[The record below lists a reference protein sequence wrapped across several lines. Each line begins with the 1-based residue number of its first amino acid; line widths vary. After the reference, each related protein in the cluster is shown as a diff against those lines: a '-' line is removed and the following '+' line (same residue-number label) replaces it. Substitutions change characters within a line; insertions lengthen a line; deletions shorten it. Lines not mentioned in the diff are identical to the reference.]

1 MHPKIS
7 IIIPCLNEEEAIGPC
22 LEEISGAIN
31 KHNLDAEVIVVDN
44 NSSDKTTEIAESKKC
59 LLAQL
64 LIVKEVQEGYGLAYL
79 QGFRQAKGEYIFMA
93 DADSS
98 YDFYEINKFLD
109 KLEGGDDLVIG
120 NRFSGSM
127 KKGAMTWLHRYIGN
141 PILSR
146 LVKLLFNIKI
156 NDIHCGARAFRTDI
170 LNKVNF
176 KTGGMEFAS
185 EMIIKAKKAD
195 LKISEVPI
203 AYRPRLGKSKLNSL
217 TDGWRHLRF
226 ILLYSP
232 LLLFL
237 VPGLSLI
244 SIGFGAMIFF
254 YFKNPEIFGIK
265 LYVHP
270 LFLFSLMIILGYQLI
285 IFSAFSKIYAI
296 NHLGDKDKLIE
307 SWFKKITIE
316 KAGSLAIVMIL
327 IGVLIYLIIFANWI
341 NSGFSSLNAIKS
353 SIVALTLIVLGV
365 QTFFS
370 AFMLS
375 ILGIKEK

>member
-7 IIIPCLNEEEAIGPC
+7 IIIPCLNEEEAIGHC
-22 LEEISGAIN
+22 LEEINGAIN
-31 KHNLDAEVIVVDN
+31 KYNLDAEVIVIDN
-44 NSSDKTTEIAESKKC
+44 NSSDKTAAIAESKKP
-59 LLAQL
+59 LFSQL
-64 LIVKEVQEGYGLAYL
+64 LIIKEAREGYGLAYL
-79 QGFRQAKGEYIFMA
+79 RGFSQVKGEYIFMA

-109 KLEGGDDLVIG
+109 KLRDGDDLVIG

-127 KKGAMTWLHRYIGN
+127 EKGAMTWLHRYIGN

-146 LVKLLFNIKI
+146 LVKLLFSIKI
-156 NDIHCGARAFRTDI
+156 NDIHCGARAFKANI

-176 KTGGMEFAS
+176 NTGGMEFAS
-185 EMIIKAKKAD
+185 EMIIKAKKAN

-203 AYRPRLGKSKLNSL
+203 TYRPRLGKSKLNSL

-232 LLLFL
+232 LLLFF

-244 SIGFGAMIFF
+244 SVGLGAMIFF

-296 NHLGDKDKLIE
+296 NHLGDQDKLIE

-316 KAGSLAIVMIL
+316 KAGSLAIAMIL

-353 SIVALTLIVLGV
+353 SIVALTLIVLGA
-365 QTFFS
+365 QTLFS